1 MRSDALLEMSLDT
14 EKKVNSA
21 PHNMPHFLEQ
31 QILLN
36 VGIMPSVKSSLGFP
50 GLSEVQFSK
59 RNWPPYYY
67 FSPASIA

>member
-1 MRSDALLEMSLDT
+1 MRVRCIIRNVSGHREESELC
-14 EKKVNSA
+14 

-59 RNWPPYYY
+59 RIGHLITT
-67 FSPASIA
+67 SPQHP